1 MTNAPYNPFITKEN
15 NMEISSTTATVI
27 SVIIS
32 AIISIIS
39 ITINWKAL
47 KATKEQNMEI
57 NNAQIDAQLVW
68 STQIDKIQKIRQST
82 AEFISACNNYIH
94 FSGSLSE
101 KQEMLQLA
109 NEKFQLFILYFEPDI
124 DINEDNEQK
133 TTDLRNQTTNIG
145 KSNEIVKLASDIL
158 FWLPAY
164 PSLKENLDKCNKSY
178 VKCYLC
184 LYRNQKQDC
193 PKANS
198 YDNDIPFSTCECK
211 EALCNFSKKSCDIQK
226 VIHYRYKE
234 QLDLLTEVIRI
245 YLKVEMNQVRVHKAV
260 PSRTAF
266 PDDTTLL

>member
-1 MTNAPYNPFITKEN
+1 
-15 NMEISSTTATVI
+15 MEISSTTATVI

-47 KATKEQNMEI
+47 KAKEQNMEI

-145 KSNEIVKLASDIL
+145 KSNEIVKLASPFLASCIPR
-158 FWLPAY
+158 F
-164 PSLKENLDKCNKSY
+164 KRKS
-178 VKCYLC
+178 
-184 LYRNQKQDC
+184 
-193 PKANS
+193 
-198 YDNDIPFSTCECK
+198 
-211 EALCNFSKKSCDIQK
+211 
-226 VIHYRYKE
+226 
-234 QLDLLTEVIRI
+234 
-245 YLKVEMNQVRVHKAV
+245 
-260 PSRTAF
+260 
-266 PDDTTLL
+266 